1 MPYSLSE
8 AEVFKMFTKA
18 LNNARDCSTKFEIG
32 LNIRCGHVVRDFES
46 EAKTR

>member
-18 LNNARDCSTKFEIG
+18 LNNARDCSTKFETG
-32 LNIRCGHVVRDFES
+32 LNIIIGIVQKV
-46 EAKTR
+46 